1 MLGDQAMRVIR
12 WAMLSSIAVLLSA
25 SVQAAE
31 MELAPSPPGNG
42 AAAQGPPDAAATTP
56 FPAGAQAAATDTTA
70 SAGTPQAAVA
80 PDPAPGPAA
89 DPKPWKLPQ
98 PCLTQELGI
107 DISGW
112 LEPGVTLNTL
122 SPRDRWNGPV
132 ATNDRSN
139 DFELNQFWLAFVR
152 PVKTD
157 GDGFD
162 IGGRVDLSYGTDWR
176 YGDSPGLEQ
185 RIDYQH
191 QLYGLILPQMYVE
204 VGIDDLTI
212 RLGHYAAS
220 IGYEIV
226 PAPANFFYS
235 HSYAMGYSEPILV
248 TGGRAEYKLSDNW
261 SVNAGL
267 NDGWGNFEDPDN
279 ALDFLG
285 GVNWQNDEKTTSLS
299 YQFTFGRE
307 GIFGHEPPTGTN
319 QIYDGALVFKEQLT
333 KKLLYVAQ
341 NNMGFDSEGDLRTG
355 GFARWYGLA
364 QYLIYTINP
373 KLSAGTRIEWF
384 RDEEGSRVAGVGNLN
399 YGWMGAPGFAGTF
412 TELTFGLNYRPN
424 LNFVIRPEIRCDWY
438 SGSTNVDGQL
448 PFGDGTRSQQ
458 LLLATDMIFTF

>member
-1 MLGDQAMRVIR
+1 
-12 WAMLSSIAVLLSA
+12 
-25 SVQAAE
+25 
-31 MELAPSPPGNG
+31 MELAPDPPANG
-42 AAAQGPPDAAATTP
+42 VAAQGPQDAATTAP
-56 FPAGAQAAATDTTA
+56 SAAGAQAAATNPAVSPGAT
-70 SAGTPQAAVA
+70 QAAVN
-80 PDPAPGPAA
+80 PDPPPGPAA

-98 PCLTQELGI
+98 PCLTQSLGI

-112 LEPGVTLNTL
+112 LEPGVTVNTL

-139 DFELNQFWLAFVR
+139 DFEMNQFWLTFLR

-162 IGGRVDLSYGTDWR
+162 IGGRVDLCYGTDWR

-185 RIDYQH
+185 RFDYQH
-191 QLYGLILPQMYVE
+191 QLYGLVLPQMYVE
-204 VGIDDLTI
+204 IGIDDLTI
-212 RLGHYAAS
+212 RLGHYAACM
-220 IGYEIV
+220 GYELV

-267 NDGWGNFEDPDN
+267 NDGWGNFEDPNN
-279 ALDFLG
+279 AFDFLG

-307 GIFGHEPPTGTN
+307 GPTGTN
-319 QIYDGALVFKEQLT
+319 RIYDAALVFKQQLT
-333 KKLLYVAQ
+333 KKLLYVAE
-341 NNMGFDSEGDLRTG
+341 NDMGSDSEGNPRTG
-355 GFARWYGLA
+355 GSACWYGLA
-364 QYLIYTINP
+364 QYFLYTITP

-399 YGWMGAPGFAGTF
+399 YGWMGAPGFEGTF
-412 TELTFGLNYRPN
+412 TELTFGLNYLPN
-424 LNFVIRPEIRCDWY
+424 LNLVVRPEIRCDWY
-438 SGSTNVDGQL
+438 SGSTNVAGQL

-458 LLLATDMIFTF
+458 LLLATDMVFTF